1 VGTVD
6 ETNAADRTRS
16 RRGPDRG
23 RESSAISRLEETVP
37 RRSPVRSIIE
47 STAGPGADDPQ
58 IGQLKARL
66 TRLERRQLE
75 LVSAQRKT
83 NATLRRLNRWVG
95 AQVRRPAR
103 GEEDRS
109 GPAQSA
115 GRERRPTRH
124 QSMWRQRG
132 DMLAQLALSL
142 IVVSVLAMPAIL
154 GFAQLADERA
164 SSASALVS
172 EPDSSAFAGSPTP
185 AEPTG
190 QLAEARQGTA
200 SMSATATPDD
210 FGRPDQVP
218 ATTSEPRQEACEY
231 VAGIAALV
239 RSLGRDTVGE
249 CLENERT
256 NAANGNQEQVT
267 TKGLLFWLKGE
278 NVAAFTNGATTW
290 YACPRGIE
298 RRPSHQPPPCRA

>member
-1 VGTVD
+1 
-6 ETNAADRTRS
+6 
-16 RRGPDRG
+16 
-23 RESSAISRLEETVP
+23 
-37 RRSPVRSIIE
+37 
-47 STAGPGADDPQ
+47 
-58 IGQLKARL
+58 
-66 TRLERRQLE
+66 
-75 LVSAQRKT
+75 
-83 NATLRRLNRWVG
+83 
-95 AQVRRPAR
+95 
-103 GEEDRS
+103 
-109 GPAQSA
+109 
-115 GRERRPTRH
+115 
-124 QSMWRQRG
+124 MWRQRG
-132 DMLAQLALSL
+132 DMLALSL
-142 IVVSVLAMPAIL
+142 IVVTVLTIPAVL

-164 SSASALVS
+164 SSASALLS

-210 FGRPDQVP
+210 FRSDQVP
-218 ATTSEPRQEACEY
+218 ATTSEPRQEACQY